1 VASLKV
7 DDWVTR
13 QSDAR
18 TMVGTARDDQLTTQQ
33 DSKMEGVAM
42 ASPTAGA
49 LLPATPVVK
58 VSQRLFQR
66 EDTGFHL
73 DYAGPRT
80 HPPSHN

>member
-13 QSDAR
+13 QPDDAR
-18 TMVGTARDDQLTTQQ
+18 TMVDTARDDQLTTQQ

-42 ASPTAGA
+42 ASPTGA
-49 LLPATPVVK
+49 LPATPVLE